1 MAYLLEA
8 VMLACFGLSWPM
20 NAYKGYKAATAKGT
34 SWQFLALITV
44 GYVAGIAAKTLA
56 DPGSWVLAVYYLN
69 LAFLL
74 VNWWVYFRNRRLD
87 AARTACPAE
96 DVAALA

>member
-1 MAYLLEA
+1 MAYVLEA

-20 NAYKGYKAATAKGT
+20 NAYKSYRAHTARGT
-34 SWQFLALITV
+34 SWQFLALITA
-44 GYVAGIAAKTLA
+44 GYAAGIAAKTIV

-74 VNWWVYFRNRRLD
+74 VNWWVYLRNRRLD
-87 AARTACPAE
+87 AKRSAFPQE
-96 DVAALA
+96 DGAALA